1 MPDEIKEIRRELVE
15 QGRKIDTILKYLN
28 DDPHTN
34 QSGLV
39 AKVNEHERKLIEM
52 KVAERVGK
60 ERNAV
65 LGGFVGGIVSIVVA
79 LINYLIKSNQ

>member
-1 MPDEIKEIRRELVE
+1 VADEIKELRREIVE

-39 AKVNEHERKLIEM
+39 AKVNEHDRKLIEM

-65 LGGFVGGIVSIVVA
+65 LGGFVGGIVSIIVA
-79 LINYLIKSNQ
+79 AVNYIIKSNQ

>member
-1 MPDEIKEIRRELVE
+1 MADEIKEIKRELFE

-39 AKVNEHERKLIEM
+39 AKVHEHERKLIEI

-65 LGGFVGGIVSIVVA
+65 LGGLVGGIVSAVVA
-79 LINYLIKSNQ
+79 FINYLIKQNT

>member
-1 MPDEIKEIRRELVE
+1 MANEINEIKRELLS

-39 AKVNEHERKLIEM
+39 AKVHEHERKLLEI

-65 LGGFVGGIVSIVVA
+65 LGGLVGGIVSAVIA
-79 LINYLIKSNQ
+79 AINYLVKQNT